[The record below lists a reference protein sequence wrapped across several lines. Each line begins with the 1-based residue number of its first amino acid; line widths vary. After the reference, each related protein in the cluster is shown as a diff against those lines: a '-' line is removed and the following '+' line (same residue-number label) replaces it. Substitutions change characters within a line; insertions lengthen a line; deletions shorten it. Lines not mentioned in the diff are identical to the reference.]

1 MLELES
7 DHIITLSTNELEISY
22 LESFFKV
29 IQDADLLDEA
39 IIAEK
44 AIKSTGLS
52 KLIACKG
59 TEASFSLPLSALEKI
74 GAIDTR
80 TDNEFKQTHPFVTNF
95 GLQWNNPKRF
105 RGQCERL
112 SLENAENLSIPA
124 CLRIRA
130 AVQYASNAV
139 INSEKV
145 RWLNAY
151 INSLDIED
159 PNDFQSWQTANALNA
174 SIMQSEEILRKLALD
189 FDDLGFATER
199 MKESVIDKIAELKE
213 HSTSELAT
221 CQINKS
227 DILPPDEP
235 DFTESLHY
243 RYCFLN
249 HFLLSYAEEIHP
261 MVSESDKMKE
271 NRRATLLLELIQQ
284 AILVMAQEGKWQTSY
299 QLRYTQIDAETNS
312 FNVPYSIFQQTEYF
326 HQYRMGE
333 REAIDVLAEIF
344 KISKNYEFN
353 WLRWLQSLVIS
364 QCPVVVRWH
373 QLLKIQD
380 IDDLI
385 GCKDIFDGF
394 ITDVKRFSEEL
405 CVENPES
412 SWILVAEEKGESQ
425 YATHNTLNVENDVL
439 EEKNDNYPV
448 PTP

>member
-1 MLELES
+1 
-7 DHIITLSTNELEISY
+7 
-22 LESFFKV
+22 
-29 IQDADLLDEA
+29 
-39 IIAEK
+39 
-44 AIKSTGLS
+44 
-52 KLIACKG
+52 
-59 TEASFSLPLSALEKI
+59 
-74 GAIDTR
+74 
-80 TDNEFKQTHPFVTNF
+80 
-95 GLQWNNPKRF
+95 
-105 RGQCERL
+105 
-112 SLENAENLSIPA
+112 
-124 CLRIRA
+124 
-130 AVQYASNAV
+130 
-139 INSEKV
+139 
-145 RWLNAY
+145 
-151 INSLDIED
+151 
-159 PNDFQSWQTANALNA
+159 
-174 SIMQSEEILRKLALD
+174 
-189 FDDLGFATER
+189 